1 MSTPVK
7 VVGALGRGKTLA
19 EAIQSYYAAQTSIST
34 SRVFVGVTSVSK
46 EPHAV
51 AVASGETLEY
61 TPFRDG
67 PVHYCPGAESTP
79 SLAVACGERTDLCAA
94 TCKSCSTVAV
104 ASSPVALQTCSNCG
118 SSKMDSDPDSHAT
131 ASALIF
137 DGVPLVASAEVSTS
151 AQRRS
156 LAQPNNKA
164 TIPSLDDLIATLDSS
179 NSGSLAYDIEDDE
192 ETVTAAPRTGIMEAR
207 TNLAAALSA
216 AGLTSRQ
223 ANLIVNRLQS
233 CEKAVSSK
241 TLCPHLQ
248 SGGQG
253 VKAMA
258 GVAMGDNAVTGVMRL
273 FENVIT
279 GRNSSPGAGESSV
292 TLERLLS
299 GEMSGLRKQSGSLV
313 QMLYLLASE
322 LDKLYTKNQVSLDGR
337 RIPGINSA
345 FSKYLT
351 AVKASVEGTKVA
363 TAAPAAVA
371 ADMSDV
377 DLASLTANDMRA
389 SGCRK
394 QPVSE
399 AGAVPVDGD
408 DPTQYIAA
416 WQALGYSEEDED
428 DPDYV
433 NNLIPE
439 PDEDDDRYYGE
450 GIRQDD
456 DDVGEMGD
464 SISELPAVRAPGA
477 GSASQMLGSEDMIAL
492 DMLASAIPPG
502 TPGNPSI
509 EFTYSQASGDRPSRW
524 WVMQSGMPVG
534 YATKETVAP
543 ALRANFD
550 TPSFQLSM
558 SSAVSATTDA
568 YTLLVGNGFQSH
580 QVQLPIAPIIRE
592 RVGSAVETAY
602 ATAAANA
609 AEQNRRTVSLIEV
622 GLMAVEKQ
630 YYANVTSPL
639 RDALV
644 AEASAVGIAPAK
656 MALALDKALQN
667 GCLPRWIDAGMQIA
681 NNLQTQPEQVIQGTA
696 VAVASAPYKATP
708 ISGYATSEPQQI
720 SAPMLPVATQAPAPA
735 AVSVSSAKPRMGAPM
750 QGTALARLLDA
761 AAKR

>member
-79 SLAVACGERTDLCAA
+79 SLAVACGERTNLCAA

-118 SSKMDSDPDSHAT
+118 SSKMDSDQDSHAT
-131 ASALIF
+131 ASALIV
-137 DGVPLVASAEVSTS
+137 DGVPLVASAKVSTS

-164 TIPSLDDLIATLDSS
+164 TIPSLDALIATLDSS
-179 NSGSLAYDIEDDE
+179 NSGSLACDTEDDE
-192 ETVTAAPRTGIMEAR
+192 KTVTAAPRTGITAAR

-223 ANLIVNRLQS
+223 AKLIVNRLQA

-253 VKAMA
+253 VKSMA

-279 GRNSSPGAGESSV
+279 GRNTSPGAGESSV
-292 TLERLLS
+292 ALERLLS

-322 LDKLYTKNQVSLDGR
+322 LDKLYTKNKVSLDGR
-337 RIPGINSA
+337 RIPAINSA

-389 SGCRK
+389 SGSRK
-394 QPVSE
+394 P
-399 AGAVPVDGD
+399 D

-416 WQALGYSEEDED
+416 WRALGYSEEDED

-439 PDEDDDRYYGE
+439 PDDDDDRYYGE

-456 DDVGEMGD
+456 NDVGEMGD
-464 SISELPAVRAPGA
+464 SISELPAVRAPDA

-558 SSAVSATTDA
+558 ASAVSATTDA

-592 RVGSAVETAY
+592 RVESAVETAY

-644 AEASAVGIAPAK
+644 AEASAVGITPAK

-735 AVSVSSAKPRMGAPM
+735 AVSVSSAKPHMGAPM